1 MGAFLVISLFSCT
14 FAKFFYMEQTKE
26 KGQGV
31 RRAVDTTR
39 HHRENGWDYRGRAV
53 YHFTFPVEGRFPL
66 FGTLEGES
74 AERAF
79 IKLNPFGYRVYQ
91 ILCGLPQFYA
101 AKGFALKVL
110 AQKVMPDHIHLVIQV
125 LEPLPQSIGAVVRG
139 FKSACTKVY
148 KQEFLSCGENAA
160 EVHSI
165 ANQQENAAEMH
176 SRGGQQGNAAEVHSI
191 ASQQGNAAE
200 MHSRGEQ
207 QGDAA
212 EMHSIASQQGNAAEM
227 HGRASQQ
234 GNAAEV
240 HSIANRQGD
249 AAEMHG
255 RGEQQGNAAEVHGKA
270 SQQGNAAEVH
280 GIANQQGN
288 AAALMHFARIF
299 ANRNSIWQQDA
310 AYYHERILHAP
321 GQLHRMINYVKDNP
335 RRLWLKKNNPDLF
348 RLHRHTD
355 VCGLSFTS
363 LGNHFL
369 LDWHDNQT
377 VEMSRNATVEQI
389 QIRLQ
394 LAMAAAQNGAVT
406 YTAAISKGEQLIART
421 LRKQGYPLVVLL
433 SDGFPKEGSPH
444 ERFYKPGGIYFEA
457 CSRGQLLLLEP
468 TEQTFLNADIQSAV
482 EETLRRKAA
491 ERHYSYE
498 QIPLKSQRYRF
509 VALNEI
515 AKRLARIER

>member
-1 MGAFLVISLFSCT
+1 
-14 FAKFFYMEQTKE
+14 MEQTKG

-139 FKSACTKVY
+139 FKSACTMVY

-165 ANQQENAAEMH
+165 AN
-176 SRGGQQGNAAEVHSI
+176 RQGNAAEVHSI
-191 ASQQGNAAE
+191 ASQQGNT
-200 MHSRGEQ
+200 
-207 QGDAA
+207 
-212 EMHSIASQQGNAAEM
+212 
-227 HGRASQQ
+227 
-234 GNAAEV
+234 
-240 HSIANRQGD
+240 
-249 AAEMHG
+249 
-255 RGEQQGNAAEVHGKA
+255 
-270 SQQGNAAEVH
+270 
-280 GIANQQGN
+280 
-288 AAALMHFARIF
+288 AALMHFARIF

-321 GQLHRMINYVKDNP
+321 GQLNRMINYVKDNP

-348 RLHRHTD
+348 RLHRHTEM
-355 VCGLSFTS
+355 CGLSFTS

-377 VEMSRNATVEQI
+377 VEMPRNATVEQV
-389 QIRLQ
+389 QKRLQ

-457 CSRGQLLLLEP
+457 CSKGQLLLLEP

-491 ERHYSYE
+491 ERHYGYK

>member
-1 MGAFLVISLFSCT
+1 MVISLFSCT
-14 FAKFFYMEQTKE
+14 FAKFFYMEQTKG

-79 IKLNPFGYRVYQ
+79 IRLNPFGYRVYQ

-160 EVHSI
+160 EVY
-165 ANQQENAAEMH
+165 
-176 SRGGQQGNAAEVHSI
+176 SRGEQQGDAAEV
-191 ASQQGNAAE
+191 
-200 MHSRGEQ
+200 HSRGEQ

-212 EMHSIASQQGNAAEM
+212 E
-227 HGRASQQ
+227 
-234 GNAAEV
+234 V
-240 HSIANRQGD
+240 HSI
-249 AAEMHG
+249 
-255 RGEQQGNAAEVHGKA
+255 GEQQGNAAEVHGI
-270 SQQGNAAEVH
+270 GE
-280 GIANQQGN
+280 QQGN

-321 GQLHRMINYVKDNP
+321 GQLNRMINYVKDNP

-348 RLHRHTD
+348 RLHRHTE

-377 VEMSRNATVEQI
+377 VEMPRNATVEQV
-389 QIRLQ
+389 QKRLQ

-457 CSRGQLLLLEP
+457 CSKGQLLLLEP

-482 EETLRRKAA
+482 EETLRHKAA
-491 ERHYSYE
+491 GRHYGYK

>member
-1 MGAFLVISLFSCT
+1 MDAFLVISLFSCT
-14 FAKFFYMEQTKE
+14 FAKFFYMEQTKG

-66 FGTLEGES
+66 FGTLEGEN

-125 LEPLPQSIGAVVRG
+125 LEPLSQSIGAVVRG
-139 FKSACTKVY
+139 FKSACTMVY
-148 KQEFLSCGENAA
+148 KQEFLSCGENAT
-160 EVHSI
+160 EVHS
-165 ANQQENAAEMH
+165 
-176 SRGGQQGNAAEVHSI
+176 
-191 ASQQGNAAE
+191 
-200 MHSRGEQ
+200 
-207 QGDAA
+207 
-212 EMHSIASQQGNAAEM
+212 
-227 HGRASQQ
+227 RAS
-234 GNAAEV
+234 
-240 HSIANRQGD
+240 
-249 AAEMHG
+249 
-255 RGEQQGNAAEVHGKA
+255 
-270 SQQGNAAEVH
+270 
-280 GIANQQGN
+280 QQGN

-335 RRLWLKKNNPDLF
+335 RRLWLKKDNPDLF
-348 RLHRHTD
+348 RLHRHTE

-377 VEMSRNATVEQI
+377 VEMPRNATVEQV
-389 QIRLQ
+389 QKRLQ

-406 YTAAISKGEQLIART
+406 NTAAISKGEQLIART

-433 SDGFPKEGSPH
+433 SDGFPKEGSPQ

-468 TEQTFLNADIQSAV
+468 TEQTFLNEDIQSAV
-482 EETLRRKAA
+482 EGTLRRKAA
-491 ERHYSYE
+491 ERHYDYE
-498 QIPLKSQRYRF
+498 QIPIKSQRYRF

-515 AKRLARIER
+515 AKRLARIEQ

>member
-1 MGAFLVISLFSCT
+1 MDAFLVISLFSCT

-125 LEPLPQSIGAVVRG
+125 LEPLSQSIGAVVRG
-139 FKSACTKVY
+139 FKSACTMVY

-165 ANQQENAAEMH
+165 
-176 SRGGQQGNAAEVHSI
+176 
-191 ASQQGNAAE
+191 
-200 MHSRGEQ
+200 GEQ

-212 EMHSIASQQGNAAEM
+212 EV
-227 HGRASQQ
+227 HGRAS
-234 GNAAEV
+234 
-240 HSIANRQGD
+240 
-249 AAEMHG
+249 
-255 RGEQQGNAAEVHGKA
+255 
-270 SQQGNAAEVH
+270 
-280 GIANQQGN
+280 QQGN

-321 GQLHRMINYVKDNP
+321 GQLNRMINYVKDNP

-348 RLHRHTD
+348 RLHRHTEM
-355 VCGLSFTS
+355 CGLSFTS

-377 VEMSRNATVEQI
+377 VEMPRNATVEQV
-389 QIRLQ
+389 QKRLQ

-457 CSRGQLLLLEP
+457 CSKGQLLLLEP

-491 ERHYSYE
+491 ERHYGYK

-515 AKRLARIER
+515 AKSLARIEQ